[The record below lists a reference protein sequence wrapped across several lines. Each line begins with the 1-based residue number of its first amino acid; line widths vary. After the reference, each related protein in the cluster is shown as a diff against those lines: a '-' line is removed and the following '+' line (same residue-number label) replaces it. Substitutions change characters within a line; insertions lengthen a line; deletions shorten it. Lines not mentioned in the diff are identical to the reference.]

1 MNDLISK
8 LGIDWKLLTAQIVN
22 FLILLL
28 ILRKFAY
35 KPVLDMLH
43 KRRNIISRSI
53 EEAKKTEEDA
63 RRMEEAKEQE
73 MRQVKIK
80 AREILDS
87 AIGAGEG
94 QKTKILEKAKTDGE
108 KMIAEAKN
116 IIRAQKEQT
125 AKDLEKETGGLA
137 LEIMEKYF
145 KSGIKKEEQEK
156 IIKNIIAEI

>member
-28 ILRKFAY
+28 ILRKFVY

-53 EEAKKTEEDA
+53 AEAKKIEEDA
-63 RRMEEAKEQE
+63 KKMEETKEWE
-73 MRQVKIK
+73 MRQARIK
-80 AREILDS
+80 VREILDN
-87 AIGAGEG
+87 ATGVGEG
-94 QKTKILEKAKTDGE
+94 QKEKILVKAKTDSE
-108 KMIAEAKN
+108 KMVADAKN
-116 IIRAQKEQT
+116 IIRAQKEQM
-125 AKDLEKETGGLA
+125 AKDLEKETGNLA

-145 KSGIKKEEQEK
+145 KSGIKKNEQEK

>member
-28 ILRKFAY
+28 ILRKLVY
-35 KPVLDMLH
+35 KPVLDMLY

-53 EEAKKTEEDA
+53 EEARKIEEDA
-63 RRMEEAKEQE
+63 KKMEETKERE
-73 MRQVKIK
+73 MRQAKIK
-80 AREILDS
+80 AREIFDN
-87 AIGAGEG
+87 AMGAGEG
-94 QKTKILEKAKTDGE
+94 QKAKILEKVKADSE
-108 KMIAEAKN
+108 KMVAEAKN
-116 IIRAQKEQT
+116 IIRAEKEQMG
-125 AKDLEKETGGLA
+125 KDLEKETGNLA

-145 KSGIKKEEQEK
+145 KSGIKKNEQEK